1 MPSHSPGHVPSL
13 ISITATAVPIAAI
26 AAVAATSEVLHA
38 NAFSLW
44 NGDNSPPEVPE
55 AQERFAGPCRRV
67 QVVTAVAT
75 WGGRGELTVW
85 GSKGPT

>member
-26 AAVAATSEVLHA
+26 AAVAATSEVPRA

-44 NGDNSPPEVPE
+44 DGDNSPPEVPE
-55 AQERFAGPCRRV
+55 AQEHFAGPCRRV
-67 QVVTAVAT
+67 QAVTAVAA
-75 WGGRGELTVW
+75 WGRKGELTVW